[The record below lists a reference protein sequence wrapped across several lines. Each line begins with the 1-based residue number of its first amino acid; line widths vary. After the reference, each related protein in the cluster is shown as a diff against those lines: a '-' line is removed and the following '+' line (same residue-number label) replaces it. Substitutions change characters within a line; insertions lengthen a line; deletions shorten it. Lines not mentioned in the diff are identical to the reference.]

1 MLFRFSSNTSMRHL
15 RRVILGLSVYA
26 LVLGTAVTAGQ
37 RDVTVMAKSAGLP
50 RIGRGD
56 TLIQME
62 ARRLGPLPSP
72 VWTYIYN
79 ESDVGVLNWEI
90 FTNRS
95 WLSTSPGMAVA
106 NSTDVAIWLV
116 NTEAALGT
124 HTGHLVIS
132 STNAVNEPETIWVEL
147 NMLCPVAITG
157 DVNDDGKISQSDII
171 YLVNYILRAG
181 STPIPVRESGDVNC
195 DENVSQAD
203 IIYLVNH
210 VLRAGP
216 SPCNVCQFF

>member
-1 MLFRFSSNTSMRHL
+1 
-15 RRVILGLSVYA
+15 
-26 LVLGTAVTAGQ
+26 
-37 RDVTVMAKSAGLP
+37 
-50 RIGRGD
+50 
-56 TLIQME
+56 ME
-62 ARRLGPLPSP
+62 ARRLGPIPDP
-72 VWTYIYN
+72 VWTYVYN
-79 ESDVGVLNWEI
+79 ESDVGVLDWEI

-116 NTEAALGT
+116 NTEAALGG

-171 YLVNYILRAG
+171 YLINFTLRAG
-181 STPIPVRESGDVNC
+181 PTPIPVREAGDVNC